1 MFGCI
6 YGKPLPLSDIVSG
19 PRVKGLAVTPFIIC
33 AISETLLHS
42 LGVQCS
48 FLSLCGKTVFLIIY
62 IRKMG
67 VLTPPNVPLPLR

>member
-33 AISETLLHS
+33 SISEITFTWSAAFDHCVVRPFSLLFI
-42 LGVQCS
+42 LGKWVC
-48 FLSLCGKTVFLIIY
+48 
-62 IRKMG
+62 
-67 VLTPPNVPLPLR
+67 